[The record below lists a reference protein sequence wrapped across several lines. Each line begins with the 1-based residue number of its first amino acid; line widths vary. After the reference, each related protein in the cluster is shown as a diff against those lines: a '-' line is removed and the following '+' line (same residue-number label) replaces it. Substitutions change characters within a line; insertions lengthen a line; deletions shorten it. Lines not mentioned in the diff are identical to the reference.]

1 MAGVS
6 IPATEHSTMTTW
18 GREGEGDA
26 VRHVL
31 EQVGEAA
38 AVSIVSDSY
47 DVWRMLEEVLGGDL
61 RQLVA
66 GRSGVLVVRP
76 DSGKPEEVV
85 VKVLDTLGNHFE
97 PTVNAKGFKLLPP
110 YLRVIQGDGI
120 SHDSLQG
127 ILNAVQASGWS
138 LENLVFGR

>member
-6 IPATEHSTMTTW
+6 IPATEHSTMTTR

-47 DVWRMLEEVLGGDL
+47 DVWRMLE
-61 RQLVA
+61 
-66 GRSGVLVVRP
+66 
-76 DSGKPEEVV
+76 
-85 VKVLDTLGNHFE
+85 
-97 PTVNAKGFKLLPP
+97 
-110 YLRVIQGDGI
+110 
-120 SHDSLQG
+120 
-127 ILNAVQASGWS
+127 
-138 LENLVFGR
+138 

>member
-1 MAGVS
+1 MKQMLAKTLGSTADTQDGLPFKLHDFGFRGSTSVESAGIGGAAHLVNFQGTDTLAGIITARKYYGAKMAGVS

-66 GRSGVLVVRP
+66 GRCS
-76 DSGKPEEVV
+76 E
-85 VKVLDTLGNHFE
+85 
-97 PTVNAKGFKLLPP
+97 AC
-110 YLRVIQGDGI
+110 
-120 SHDSLQG
+120 
-127 ILNAVQASGWS
+127 A
-138 LENLVFGR
+138 